1 MLQIYCGDGKG
12 KTTASVGL
20 AVRAAGAGKKVGFF
34 QFLKDGSS
42 SEINVLKQI
51 GSIHTEFCEPCSKF
65 LFQMNESELD
75 EVKSRQNEMLRK
87 ALDMLDNG
95 DIELLILDEFAAAYN
110 KNTLDRALAD
120 KVIFEHKDDS
130 EIVLTGREPD
140 KKFIGSADYVSEIA
154 AVKHPYTKGIAA
166 RKGIEY

>member
-20 AVRAAGAGKKVGFF
+20 AVRAAGAGKKIGFF

-42 SEINVLKQI
+42 SEINVLKKIKGIQI
-51 GSIHTEFCEPCSKF
+51 EFCEKCSKF

-87 ALDMLDNG
+87 ALDMLENG
-95 DIELLILDEFAAAYN
+95 DIELLIFDEFAAAYN
-110 KNTLDRALAD
+110 KNTLDRELAD
-120 KVIFEHKDDS
+120 KVIFEHKNDS
-130 EIVLTGREPD
+130 EIILTGREPD
-140 KKFIGSADYVSEIA
+140 KKFIESADYVSEIA
-154 AVKHPYTKGIAA
+154 AVKHPYNNGVTA